1 MTIII
6 LQTNN
11 VLQRE
16 VNQIGTFQIKV
27 LLANETEFASCTCGG
42 IYE

>member
-1 MTIII
+1 MTTII

-11 VLQRE
+11 VLKRE

-27 LLANETEFASCTCGG
+27 LLAIETEFASSTCGG